1 VDGIER
7 SPVLATFRSVTAQR
21 TPASIETYA
30 PTLRRWIELRAYPSG
45 DGGIV
50 AFFQDITARRRAQ
63 DASSFLAEASR
74 LLGSST
80 DYTDTLTNLA
90 RAAVPRLGDW
100 CAVDVVRD
108 PQLSQWPPTL
118 DRVAVVH
125 PDPAKIALGAQLTS
139 EYPTDWTQSSGL
151 AGVLRTGKPMY
162 LPTITDEMVAAGA
175 MDARHLELLR
185 ALQFRSVMVV
195 PLVARDRVLGA
206 VTLCMTESDRHYDES
221 DLALAEDLARRAGAA
236 VDTATLLR
244 DTERANAA
252 KTECLRT
259 ISHELRQPIN
269 ATVAFLQLWELGV
282 RGPLS
287 DQQRDD
293 VARVQRNQRHLLAL
307 IEDLLSF
314 TRLDAGKLTVSSEV
328 VSMPEIL
335 ASLDSMFARQREG
348 SATLDIVPCDPDLG
362 VIGDR
367 ARITQIGVN
376 LLTNAFRATASG
388 GRIRVECVREP
399 GRVSLVVSDTG
410 VGIPAD
416 QLDHIFSP
424 FTQLG
429 RSLNAPKEGAGLGL
443 AISRGLAEAM
453 AGSLTVTSAVGVG
466 STFVLS
472 LTRAT

>member
-1 VDGIER
+1 
-7 SPVLATFRSVTAQR
+7 
-21 TPASIETYA
+21 
-30 PTLRRWIELRAYPSG
+30 
-45 DGGIV
+45 
-50 AFFQDITARRRAQ
+50 
-63 DASSFLAEASR
+63 
-74 LLGSST
+74 
-80 DYTDTLTNLA
+80 
-90 RAAVPRLGDW
+90 
-100 CAVDVVRD
+100 
-108 PQLSQWPPTL
+108 
-118 DRVAVVH
+118 
-125 PDPAKIALGAQLTS
+125 
-139 EYPTDWTQSSGL
+139 
-151 AGVLRTGKPMY
+151 
-162 LPTITDEMVAAGA
+162 
-175 MDARHLELLR
+175 
-185 ALQFRSVMVV
+185 
-195 PLVARDRVLGA
+195 VARDRVLGA